1 MIWRRAV
8 GVSLA
13 VVVGAVALAASAGA
27 APPNGSGPGS
37 GYSAVWQYVEE
48 VPTSGG
54 PTPEEAG
61 GAVAKLPPKVR
72 DQLAKAISAGSAS
85 SSTDRVLRKVGTFAA
100 YGAPAA
106 QTTNT
111 TTPVQVVP
119 VKRPAAGQT
128 QHGKTQR
135 IILSGPSPTWFDSRL
150 IILLVAMGLMMT
162 IALAS
167 RLGHSEF
174 AVPDMPLTV
183 ERDRL
188 DRERRRAER
197 ERRRQSG

>member
-1 MIWRRAV
+1 MFWRRAV

-13 VVVGAVALAASAGA
+13 VVLGAAALAASADA
-27 APPNGSGPGS
+27 APPNGSGS
-37 GYSAVWQYVEE
+37 GAGFSAVWQYVEE

-54 PTPEEAG
+54 PAPEQAG
-61 GAVAKLPPKVR
+61 GAVAKLPPTVR
-72 DQLAKAISAGSAS
+72 HQLAKAISAGSAS

-100 YGAPAA
+100 YGAPAT
-106 QTTNT
+106 QTTTT

-119 VKRPAAGQT
+119 VKGRPAGQT
-128 QHGKTQR
+128 QHGPTQVT
-135 IILSGPSPTWFDSRL
+135 ILSGPSPTWFDSRL
-150 IILLVAMGLMMT
+150 IVLLVAMGLMMT
-162 IALAS
+162 LALTS
-167 RLGHSEF
+167 RLGHTEL
-174 AVPDMPLTV
+174 AVPDMALTA